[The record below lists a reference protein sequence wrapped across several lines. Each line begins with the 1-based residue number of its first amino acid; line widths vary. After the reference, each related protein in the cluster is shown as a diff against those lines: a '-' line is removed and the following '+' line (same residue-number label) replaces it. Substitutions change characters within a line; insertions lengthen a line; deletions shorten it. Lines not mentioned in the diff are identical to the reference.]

1 MNKTT
6 CQKAGAPKA
15 CLKKATELWYVLQ
28 LDGIAAGAFGSWKA
42 GDAQGGD

>member
-6 CQKAGAPKA
+6 CKKAGTPKA
-15 CLKKATELWYVLQ
+15 CLKKATELWYVLH
-28 LDGIAAGAFGSWKA
+28 LDDIAAGAFGSWKA